1 MNELKQQPGPGTG
14 ISGSCI
20 QETLESAT
28 NAKEKGL
35 SAFYTPRKLGH
46 LCAIPLPKTRT
57 FICDLNAGAGDLL
70 YASANATTQALLGSD
85 IDGCRTNRMEGDKL
99 AIQRITAD
107 LTLLYPLL
115 KEVSWECPLF
125 CLNPPWDLHWYRERL
140 KLLVESGVS
149 AVAEAFKAID
159 PRLGKDTI
167 DSTVA
172 TLMIALDLTPPRGE
186 GVLIGNQDTIERLIL
201 NPKAPHTAL
210 AQHVWANLIIE
221 GNPMTDEKV
230 QTWDKDKPFRTGV
243 IYFARS
249 HTAGCKFGADA
260 KTLDEFKRNAE
271 QASERY
277 RYRTGG
283 EFYSEHQMPPDVLE
297 RWKAV
302 AEEWKARH
310 TSVRTDYHI
319 WLDKSGTIRTHL
331 SLFEKNSAR
340 VDKREA
346 QRLFSLQGQRP
357 MQLVVQANQRKD
369 LLRAVS
375 GGIWRVHPDLPA
387 LVDQAVREYHSCRA
401 PLSKLSPV
409 QSLGY
414 LDEEN
419 AIRCTQ
425 DLMGEVPVAPI
436 KARYLEQT
444 DPTKRVRKLAFQAG
458 TTYEIRTKTLHV
470 ERLKVKPDP
479 MTGKD
484 TEYLMVGQELAIYIK
499 GEGGHE
505 FCFMDARL
513 RGEQVKI
520 SEDIFEQVRIEFT
533 LQDLVGHFE
542 IPEVPD
548 VAQCKPDDFQLN
560 QQRLDELELMMN
572 CK

>member
-1 MNELKQQPGPGTG
+1 METAKVKQQGTG
-14 ISGSCI
+14 INAANL
-20 QETLESAT
+20 QEFLESAA
-28 NAKEKGL
+28 NAADKGQ
-35 SAFYTPRKLGH
+35 SQYFTPREFGE
-46 LCAIPLPKTRT
+46 LCAIPLPKTRP
-57 FICDLNAGAGDLL
+57 FIGDLNAGACDLL
-70 YASANATTQALLGSD
+70 YATANGTTQTLLGSD
-85 IDGCRTNRMEGDKL
+85 IDGCRVNRLECDKL
-99 AIQRITAD
+99 TIQRITAD

-115 KEVSWECPLF
+115 SEVNWGCPLF
-125 CLNPPWDLHWYRERL
+125 VLNPPWDLHWYRERL
-140 KLLVESGVS
+140 KLLGESELA
-149 AVAEAFKAID
+149 AVADAFKAID

-172 TLMIALDLTPPRGE
+172 TMMIALDLMPPRGE
-186 GVLIGNQDTIERLIL
+186 SVLIGNQDTIERLIL
-201 NPKAPHTAL
+201 DPKAPHAAL

-221 GNPMTDEKV
+221 GNPMTAEAQ

-249 HTAGCKFGADA
+249 HTAGCKLIADA
-260 KTLDEFKRNAE
+260 KTLGDFKRNAE

-277 RYRTGG
+277 RYRSGG
-283 EFYSEHQMPPDVLE
+283 EFYSEHQMPQDVVE

-302 AEEWKARH
+302 ADEWKARH
-310 TSVRTDYHI
+310 DKVRTDYHI

-331 SLFEKNSAR
+331 SVFEKSSAR

-369 LLRAVS
+369 LLRAVN
-375 GGIWRVHPDLPA
+375 GGIWRAHPDLPK
-387 LVDQAVREYHSCRA
+387 LVDQAVGEYHSCRA
-401 PLSKLSPV
+401 PLAKLSPV

-419 AIRCTQ
+419 AIHCTQ
-425 DLMGEVPVAPI
+425 DLMGNVPDAPI
-436 KARYLEQT
+436 KARYLEQAN
-444 DPTKRVRKLAFQAG
+444 PTKRSVKLAFKAG

-548 VAQCKPDDFQLN
+548 VAQCKPSEYQLN
-560 QQRLDELELMMN
+560 LQRLDELELMMN
-572 CK
+572 CGS